1 MTSKVVWSGRAER
14 DLKSLHD
21 YIARE
26 SPAAAKRYVE
36 ALRKACRRLV
46 DYPQS
51 GRPFNDTYR
60 VIVYRNHLVFHRYD
74 ATRRIVA
81 IIRVVDARRD
91 LSAGIDE
98 LNF

>member
-1 MTSKVVWSGRAER
+1 MAIKVVWSGRAER
-14 DLKSLHD
+14 DLNSLYD

-26 SPAAAKRYVE
+26 NAGAARRYVE
-36 ALRKACRRLV
+36 ALQKTCRRLV

-51 GRPFNDTYR
+51 GKQFNEAYR

-74 ATRRIVA
+74 AARETVA

-98 LNF
+98 LSL